1 MESAHGAAGWAL
13 LLLHCRTASWCCDE
27 RLVIVLECSVQ
38 AKSMLKS
45 GRKARKEL
53 VISSSLEFAEWHA
66 PHVASNVSKKLFIGL
81 SFQQRAP
88 SLNLVRL
95 MPQHHLH

>member
-1 MESAHGAAGWAL
+1 MESARGAAGWAL

-53 VISSSLEFAEWHA
+53 G
-66 PHVASNVSKKLFIGL
+66 SNFIIAGICRMACPPRCE
-81 SFQQRAP
+81 QR
-88 SLNLVRL
+88 
-95 MPQHHLH
+95 